1 MISNILPSLGT
12 PDADAQARKYARLAD
27 AAGIRPGDRVLEIG
41 CGWGGFMEYVAKRGA
56 DVTGVSISREQC
68 RYTEGRIA
76 DAGLADRAR
85 VKFSDY
91 RDLFGQVDAVS
102 IVVPTA
108 EHFLVGVE
116 CLNHD
121 LDVLIE
127 KPMTTTLAQ
136 ADEMIRIAESRGRVM
151 QIGHLERFNP
161 AVIAVK
167 DIVHHPMFIEA
178 HRLSIFKD
186 RSTDVSVV
194 LDLMIHDID
203 IIMNLVKSEIKS
215 IHAAGA
221 PVVCEHADIAN
232 VRLEFESGCVANV
245 TASRISTKNQRKIR
259 LFQKDAYVAVDF
271 ISRDITVIRRDE
283 SLTEGLIPGMDIQQL
298 SFSEADALEDEL
310 ASYIQAVYTRQT
322 PVVSG
327 NAGRKALK
335 VALSI
340 SDQINTA
347 IKPYIQK

>member
-1 MISNILPSLGT
+1 MDKVRAAVIGVGYLGKFHT
-12 PDADAQARKYARLAD
+12 EKYSRMENVQLIGVVD
-27 AAGIRPGDRVLEIG
+27 INRVLAQK
-41 CGWGGFMEYVAKRGA
+41 VAARF
-56 DVTGVSISREQC
+56 DT
-68 RYTEGRIA
+68 
-76 DAGLADRAR
+76 RA
-85 VKFSDY
+85 FTDY

-102 IVVPTA
+102 IVVPT
-108 EHFLVGVE
+108 EDHFSVAAE

-127 KPMTTTLAQ
+127 KPMTATLEQ
-136 ADEMIRIAESRGRVM
+136 ADDLIEIAKSRKRVM

-161 AVIAVK
+161 AVIALK
-167 DIVHHPMFIEA
+167 DIVHNPMFIEA

-203 IIMNLVKSEIKS
+203 IIMNLVKSKIKS

-221 PVVCEHADIAN
+221 PVICEHADIAN

-259 LFQKDAYVAVDF
+259 LFQKDAYVSVDF
-271 ISRDITVIRRDE
+271 TTRDITIIRRGE
-283 SLTEGLIPGMDIQQL
+283 SCAGDLIPGMEIRPL

-310 ASYIQAVYTRQT
+310 VSFIQAVSTRQT

-327 NAGRKALK
+327 NAGRQALE
-335 VALSI
+335 VALGI
-340 SDQINTA
+340 TDQINIA
-347 IKPYIQK
+347 IKPYLDQGLSEFEKT

>member
-1 MISNILPSLGT
+1 MDKVRVGVIGVGYLGKFHT
-12 PDADAQARKYARLAD
+12 EKYSRMDNVQLVGVVDIDCVLAEEVAARFD
-27 AAGIRPGDRVLEIG
+27 
-41 CGWGGFMEYVAKRGA
+41 
-56 DVTGVSISREQC
+56 T
-68 RYTEGRIA
+68 
-76 DAGLADRAR
+76 RA
-85 VKFSDY
+85 FADY
-91 RDLFGQVDAVS
+91 RDLFGHVDAVS
-102 IVVPTA
+102 IVVPT
-108 EHFLVGVE
+108 EDHFSVATE

-127 KPMTTTLAQ
+127 KPMTATLEQ
-136 ADEMIRIAESRGRVM
+136 ADDLIKIAESRKRVM

-161 AVIAVK
+161 AVIALK
-167 DIVHHPMFIEA
+167 DIVHNPLFIEA

-221 PVVCEHADIAN
+221 PVICEHADIAN

-259 LFQKDAYVAVDF
+259 LFQKDAYVSVDF
-271 ISRDITVIRRDE
+271 TTRDITIIRRDE
-283 SLTEGLIPGMDIQQL
+283 SCAGDLIPGMDIRQH

-310 ASYIQAVYTRQT
+310 ASYIQAVNTRQA

-327 NAGRKALK
+327 NAGRQALG

-340 SDQINTA
+340 TDQINTA
-347 IKPYIQK
+347 IKLYMG

>member
-1 MISNILPSLGT
+1 MDKVRVGVIGVGYLGKFHT
-12 PDADAQARKYARLAD
+12 EKYSRMDNVQLVGVVD
-27 AAGIRPGDRVLEIG
+27 IDRVLAE
-41 CGWGGFMEYVAKRGA
+41 EVAARF
-56 DVTGVSISREQC
+56 DT
-68 RYTEGRIA
+68 
-76 DAGLADRAR
+76 RA
-85 VKFSDY
+85 FADY
-91 RDLFGQVDAVS
+91 RDLFGHVDAVS
-102 IVVPTA
+102 IVVPT
-108 EHFLVGVE
+108 EDHFSVATE

-127 KPMTTTLAQ
+127 KPITATLEQ
-136 ADEMIRIAESRGRVM
+136 ADDLIKIAESRKRVM

-161 AVIAVK
+161 AVIALK
-167 DIVHHPMFIEA
+167 DIVHNPLFIEA

-221 PVVCEHADIAN
+221 PVICEHADIAN

-259 LFQKDAYVAVDF
+259 LFQKDAYVSVDF
-271 ISRDITVIRRDE
+271 TTRDITIIRRDE
-283 SLTEGLIPGMDIQQL
+283 SCAGDLIPGMDIRQH

-310 ASYIQAVYTRQT
+310 ASYIQAVNTRQT

-327 NAGRKALK
+327 NAGRQALG

-340 SDQINTA
+340 TDQINTA
-347 IKPYIQK
+347 IKPYMG